1 MRDSLLIIL
10 SKYMNLTTITL
21 KFSVI
26 VVEFI
31 YTDTFAP
38 PLSKSYLHPWTGC
51 YNCMI
56 TDTCTNYNELSCPIS
71 YIRCAKKVWK
81 PKMI

>member
-10 SKYMNLTTITL
+10 SKYMNSTTITL

-26 VVEFI
+26 VVKFI

-38 PLSKSYLHPWTGC
+38 PLSKSYLHPW
-51 YNCMI
+51 
-56 TDTCTNYNELSCPIS
+56 
-71 YIRCAKKVWK
+71 YIKKFER
-81 PKMI
+81 KMIENLSRLAIYIYIYTQFSVCHAVQ

>member
-10 SKYMNLTTITL
+10 SKYMNSTTITL

-31 YTDTFAP
+31 YTDTFVP
-38 PLSKSYLHPWTGC
+38 PLSKSYLHPC
-51 YNCMI
+51 IQVSHFPFNYFPSSPMI
-56 TDTCTNYNELSCPIS
+56 LGPLF
-71 YIRCAKKVWK
+71 
-81 PKMI
+81 